1 MLCLQYILGLHSWWA
16 NLGFVILINPIR
28 WLPWSSAGQSL
39 VSFHLEAILWS
50 STNNGYRVLT
60 PDLWLQYTCISI
72 VYGIGCPCVVFCC
85 IVGQA
90 KEKERRLKA
99 REEKME
105 QQRLHQEERVR
116 RALERAKA
124 EPKKKVCIL
133 YCVQFVLFPST
144 IHMEHRCCYARHVDV
159 VKVGLHDICNSWN
172 LES

>member
-1 MLCLQYILGLHSWWA
+1 MC
-16 NLGFVILINPIR
+16 
-28 WLPWSSAGQSL
+28 
-39 VSFHLEAILWS
+39 
-50 STNNGYRVLT
+50 
-60 PDLWLQYTCISI
+60 YTCL
-72 VYGIGCPCVVFCC
+72 VFCC
-85 IVGQA
+85 IFGQA

-159 VKVGLHDICNSWN
+159 VKVGLHDICNS
-172 LES
+172 